1 MLKATEGI
9 IISEVNYGEK
19 SKIINVL
26 TKDGILGVMC
36 KGTKSLK
43 SPLRTS
49 TMKFNLSSFLLYYH
63 ENGLSTLKECDVIC
77 DYKNIKSD
85 ILLISYMSYICDLA
99 AGVMRQNEN
108 EEIYNLLISTL
119 SKINDGFAPDVLTNI
134 FEIKML
140 DYLGVGFSLDAC
152 AKCGN
157 TKDIVTI
164 DPDDGGYI
172 CSSCYT
178 NQIIYDAKTLKML
191 RMYYLVDIDAIS
203 KLDISK
209 EVKDNIDYFLK
220 TYYDRYTGLYLKSK
234 KFLETMKN

>member
-26 TKDGILGVMC
+26 TKDGIIGVMC
-36 KGTKSLK
+36 KGAKSLK
-43 SPLRTS
+43 SPLRAS
-49 TMKFNLSSFLLYYH
+49 TMKFNLSHFELYYH
-63 ENGLSTLKECDVIC
+63 ENGLSTLKECDVIL
-77 DYKNIKSD
+77 DFKNIKSD
-85 ILLISYMSYICDLA
+85 ILLISYMSYVCDLA
-99 AGVMRQNEN
+99 SGVMRQNEN

-119 SKINDGFAPDVLTNI
+119 KKIDAGLAPDVLTNI

-152 AKCGN
+152 AKCGS
-157 TKDIVTI
+157 TKDIITI

-178 NQIIYDAKTLKML
+178 NQIIYDVKTLKML
-191 RMYYLVDIDAIS
+191 RMYYLVDVDAIS

-234 KFLETMKN
+234 KFLETIKN

>member
-36 KGTKSLK
+36 KGAKSLK

-140 DYLGVGFSLDAC
+140 DYLGVGFSLAVPF
-152 AKCGN
+152 A
-157 TKDIVTI
+157 
-164 DPDDGGYI
+164 
-172 CSSCYT
+172 
-178 NQIIYDAKTLKML
+178 L
-191 RMYYLVDIDAIS
+191 
-203 KLDISK
+203 
-209 EVKDNIDYFLK
+209 
-220 TYYDRYTGLYLKSK
+220 
-234 KFLETMKN
+234 

>member
-36 KGTKSLK
+36 KGAKSLK

-63 ENGLSTLKECDVIC
+63 ENGLSTLKECDV
-77 DYKNIKSD
+77 
-85 ILLISYMSYICDLA
+85 ICDLA

-178 NQIIYDAKTLKML
+178 NQIIYDTKTLKML

-209 EVKDNIDYFLK
+209 EVEDNIDYFLK

>member
-1 MLKATEGI
+1 MLKAAEGI

-36 KGTKSLK
+36 KGAKSLK

-119 SKINDGFAPDVLTNI
+119 SKIMMDLLL
-134 FEIKML
+134 M
-140 DYLGVGFSLDAC
+140 
-152 AKCGN
+152 
-157 TKDIVTI
+157 
-164 DPDDGGYI
+164 
-172 CSSCYT
+172 
-178 NQIIYDAKTLKML
+178 
-191 RMYYLVDIDAIS
+191 
-203 KLDISK
+203 
-209 EVKDNIDYFLK
+209 FL
-220 TYYDRYTGLYLKSK
+220 LIYLKSRCLIIWALA
-234 KFLETMKN
+234 FLWMRVLSVVIQKIL

>member
-26 TKDGILGVMC
+26 TKDGIIGIMC
-36 KGTKSLK
+36 KGAKSLK
-43 SPLRTS
+43 SPLRVG
-49 TMKFNLSSFLLYYH
+49 TMKFNLSHFEIYYH
-63 ENGLSTLKECDVIC
+63 SEGLSTLKECDVIE
-77 DYKNIKSD
+77 DFKNIKSD
-85 ILLISYMSYICDLA
+85 ILQISYMSYICDLA

-108 EEIYNLLISTL
+108 EDIYNLLISTL
-119 SKINDGFAPDVLTNI
+119 NKINNGLAPDVLTNI

-152 AKCGN
+152 AKCGS
-157 TKDIVTI
+157 TKDIITI

-178 NQIIYDAKTLKML
+178 NQIIYDTKTLKML
-191 RMYYLVDIDAIS
+191 RMYYLVDINAIS
-203 KLDISK
+203 KLDISN

-220 TYYDRYTGLYLKSK
+220 TYYERYTGLYLKSK
-234 KFLETMKN
+234 KFLETLKN

>member
-36 KGTKSLK
+36 KGAKSLK

-99 AGVMRQNEN
+99 AGVEMFTYKLVGTHE
-108 EEIYNLLISTL
+108 LISMAKYACL
-119 SKINDGFAPDVLTNI
+119 AVPCSMEDKACQA
-134 FEIKML
+134 L
-140 DYLGVGFSLDAC
+140 DYLKLEYRPLNVLDKFTLILIDKVQT
-152 AKCGN
+152 AKLPE
-157 TKDIVTI
+157 I
-164 DPDDGGYI
+164 
-172 CSSCYT
+172 
-178 NQIIYDAKTLKML
+178 
-191 RMYYLVDIDAIS
+191 
-203 KLDISK
+203 
-209 EVKDNIDYFLK
+209 
-220 TYYDRYTGLYLKSK
+220 K
-234 KFLETMKN
+234 KFIKFILNNK